1 MFDAP
6 STSAL
11 PSGREMSRDDDA
23 SDEGEEDENEDGE
36 TGLPLNGRASKK
48 QDSRSSRAAA
58 VVAML
63 QQVSEEQVQEISQVC
78 RCVSASALLLKHP
91 YERLPACRY
100 DAHRRSPS
108 FMHFEAAQSDSYRQQ
123 CYLDVAMAETGS
135 ILHVSLLLSLR

>member
-48 QDSRSSRAAA
+48 QDSLCCSA

-100 DAHRRSPS
+100 DTHRRSPS